1 MTGTDRNIPTT
12 PGRSPPPIASSQL
25 VVPVGRTE
33 VVLYDVRVDRQTQ
46 RSTGVHGELEVQ
58 AGQHAC
64 EHDVLAQGDEGG
76 VGPRGLGEPD
86 ATNRVN
92 GPLPRVGF
100 EE

>member
-1 MTGTDRNIPTT
+1 MAGVPVFIFATVLL
-12 PGRSPPPIASSQL
+12 PPSSLPIASSQL

-64 EHDVLAQGDEGG
+64 EHDVLAQ
-76 VGPRGLGEPD
+76 
-86 ATNRVN
+86 N
-92 GPLPRVGF
+92 GPLHRVGF